1 MTSVKF
7 ELPERY
13 KRQLKIRAA
22 QDGITLTKLV
32 LGSLYAAV
40 PPTERQQRQS
50 QQCEKSN

>member
-1 MTSVKF
+1 MASIKF

-32 LGSLYAAV
+32 LGSLYATV
-40 PPTERQQRQS
+40 PPQNGS
-50 QQCEKSN
+50 SDNHNNVKN